1 MLDFNSADLS
11 ESALSTRIN
20 ALIEAQAP
28 PPENTRL
35 YLGASSIGS
44 ECSRQVQFDWWL
56 KSKHPVRT
64 LDIFERG
71 HFFEALSK
79 DRLQAAGFRFE
90 PDASKLEFM
99 ALDGLFRGHA
109 DGILIAGPPV
119 QGLTYPCIWEHKA
132 IKAKNWRE
140 VDRTGLAKKYPGYAA
155 QVSMYQAYLDRTN
168 PALFTMVNSDTCERL
183 HLLVPFEAK
192 RAQFWSDRAVEIIKA
207 TQAGELMARGHKVP
221 SDWRCKCC
229 GHTDRCWRRDQ

>member
-1 MLDFNSADLS
+1 VLDFNSAELS
-11 ESALSTRIN
+11 ATALSLKVN
-20 ALIEAQAP
+20 ELIEAQAP

-44 ECSRQVQFDWWL
+44 ECSRQIQFDWWL

-71 HFFEALSK
+71 HFFEALSR

-90 PDASKLEFM
+90 PDATELEFI

-119 QGLTYPCIWEHKA
+119 PGLSYPAIWEHKGV
-132 IKAKNWRE
+132 KAKAWRE
-140 VDRTGLAKKYPGYAA
+140 VDRVGLLKKYPHYCA
-155 QVSMYQAYLDRTN
+155 QVSMYQAYLDITS
-168 PALFTMVNSDTCERL
+168 PALFTLTNADTCERL
-183 HLLVPFEAK
+183 HLLVPFNAK
-192 RAQFWSDRAVEIIKA
+192 RAQFWSDRAVEIIRA
-207 TQAGELMARGHKVP
+207 TQAGELLARAHSSP
-221 SDWRCKCC
+221 NDWRCKCC
-229 GHTDRCWRRDQ
+229 GHTDRCWRRHD